1 MKPITALS
9 LFNGISGLHLAL
21 DRAEIPINK
30 VYYSEIDKFANH
42 VTEHHYPNDIALG
55 DVTKWGEW
63 DIDWS
68 SIDLVSAGFPCFAKG
83 ESVLTNQGY
92 KNIEDIQL
100 GDMVMSHTN
109 QWRTVTNLFHKQNTV
124 WTVKAQGVLKTNTTE
139 EHPYYVSK
147 MIRVNGKRTFS
158 KPEWVEV
165 KNLTT
170 NHFVCFPKI
179 KGNRN
184 DLNLSLE
191 DCYIIGRYIADGHT
205 AKHNR
210 TEKGREHSRFCN
222 KRLVDIVEKIVDVVL

>member
-1 MKPITALS
+1 M
-9 LFNGISGLHLAL
+9 F
-21 DRAEIPINK
+21 
-30 VYYSEIDKFANH
+30 
-42 VTEHHYPNDIALG
+42 
-55 DVTKWGEW
+55 
-63 DIDWS
+63 
-68 SIDLVSAGFPCFAKG
+68 
-83 ESVLTNQGY
+83 
-92 KNIEDIQL
+92 
-100 GDMVMSHTN
+100 
-109 QWRTVTNLFHKQNTV
+109 
-124 WTVKAQGVLKTNTTE
+124 LKTNTTE

-210 TEKGREHSRFCN
+210 TEKGREHSRFYN
-222 KRLVDIVEKIVDVVL
+222 LILSVGSHKIPKIETKHTLHQHTKSTQNGFL